1 MDPLLDHAPC
11 GFVSITDDGTMLE
24 VNTTLA
30 SMLGYERVEL
40 EGWHLQK
47 ILAPGGRIFYQTHAF
62 PLLKLHGM
70 AEEIYLPLRT
80 RNGQDVPMLMNAS
93 RRDRAGKPMNDCVFV
108 RMLQRHAFED
118 QLVMARRNAEE
129 ANAAKA
135 KFLSMM
141 SHDLR
146 TPLTTISGYSSL
158 MADGNFGPLTEEQRD
173 AMQQIK
179 DAGAELLRM
188 INDILG
194 FAQIESGRF
203 TVRLSELTVRS
214 ALTRAETLVRLRAE
228 DAGLTLDIAD
238 CDDTIAIYADPDRL
252 QQILLNLL
260 TNALKFTKPG
270 GRVSVECEQIGERVL
285 IRVRDTGIGIPGDQI
300 GRVFDAFV
308 QLDQQPD
315 DVTQRGVGLGLA
327 ISRDLAVAMD
337 GNLTA
342 KSTPGEGS
350 EFTLELP
357 AVMAAVEPG

>member
-30 SMLGYERVEL
+30 TMLGYSRVEL

-47 ILAPGGRIFYQTHAF
+47 ILPPGGRIFYQTHAF

-80 RNGQDVPMLMNAS
+80 RNSEDIPMLMNAV
-93 RRDRAGKPMNDCVFV
+93 RRERDGKAMNDCVFV

-118 QLVMARRNAEE
+118 QLVEARRLAEE

-146 TPLTTISGYSSL
+146 TPLTTISGYTSL
-158 MADGNFGPLTEEQRD
+158 VANGQCGPLTEEQRD
-173 AMQQIK
+173 AMQQIQ

-188 INDILG
+188 INDILA
-194 FAQIESGRF
+194 FAQVESGQF
-203 TVRLSELTVRS
+203 TVRATEMTVRS

-228 DAGLTLDIAD
+228 EAGLTLDVAD
-238 CDDTIAIYADPDRL
+238 CHDTIAVYADPDRL

-270 GRVSVECEQIGERVL
+270 GRVSVECEQIDERVR
-285 IRVRDTGIGIPGDQI
+285 IRVRDTGIGIPRDQL

-308 QLDQQPD
+308 QLDQQPED
-315 DVTQRGVGLGLA
+315 PTQRGVGLGLA
-327 ISRDLAVAMD
+327 ISRDLARAMD
-337 GNLTA
+337 GELTA
-342 KSTPGEGS
+342 ESTLGEGS
-350 EFTLELP
+350 VFTIELP
-357 AVMAAVEPG
+357 AVMAAVERS